1 MALVSVRNLSKQ
13 YGQLPVLDGMST
25 EIAAGEVVA
34 IVGRSGSGKSTLLR
48 CVGGLEVF
56 QAGEVMCGD
65 AALTAGQVAGKDYFR
80 NVGIVFQQFNLFPHL
95 TVFSNVTIALRQ
107 VQKLKKPVAA
117 ERATQ
122 ALRTVGLLEKSDV
135 YPARLSG
142 GQQQRV
148 AIARAL
154 ALKPKIMLLDEVT
167 SALDPELVEEVTNVL
182 RGLAEQGNTMLIVT
196 HDIQF
201 AASVADR
208 IVFMH
213 AGRIHEEVKPTD
225 LLSRPQTEELVRFL
239 GRKRMNPKED
249 RV

>member
-1 MALVSVRNLSKQ
+1 MALVSVRNLSKR
-13 YGQLPVLDGMST
+13 YGQLPVLDGLST

-48 CVGGLEVF
+48 CIGGLEVF
-56 QAGEVMCGD
+56 QAGDVKCGE
-65 AALTAGQVAGKDYFR
+65 AALAAGQVAGKDYFR
-80 NVGIVFQQFNLFPHL
+80 NVGIVFQHFNLFPHL

-107 VQKLKKPVAA
+107 VQKLEKSVAN
-117 ERATQ
+117 ERATE
-122 ALRTVGLLEKSDV
+122 ALRTVGLLEKSAA

-167 SALDPELVEEVTNVL
+167 SALDPELVDEVTTVL

-213 AGRIHEEVKPTD
+213 AGRIHEEGTSSD
-225 LLSRPQTEELVRFL
+225 LLSRPQTEEFIRFL
-239 GRKRMNPKED
+239 GPTRLNFKEERK
-249 RV
+249 